1 MYRDYSAASVIIHGN
16 LDCEAR
22 WAGVT
27 LPAAVLSRISLYA
40 TLLSALGDGEVEL
53 WTPAAVDPARVL
65 LPWPVTLRTGIPAR
79 VDLAWAD
86 ATARDANDRRLA
98 LFVAALPGARAIRS
112 VDDIDLESWIVKLPW
127 TAAGRDRC
135 RGTGPPTAEQ
145 RTRIA
150 RLLAI
155 CGELV
160 LEPWCDRILDVGVC
174 GTVDGTTHPPH
185 RVLADARGGFLGIE
199 LAPPELLPAE
209 RAQLDAAVAAARP
222 VLTAAGHRGP
232 FAIDA
237 FAYRSPTGERRF
249 HPVCEINARYSFG
262 WIARALHARLGT
274 TRLGFGPAPDGA
286 RVVIAPAA
294 DGVTAWIA

>member
-1 MYRDYSAASVIIHGN
+1 MIIHGN

-22 WAGVT
+22 WAGIT
-27 LPAAVLSRISLYA
+27 LPAAVLARISLYA
-40 TLLSALGDGEVEL
+40 TLVSALGEGDVEL
-53 WTPAAVDPARVL
+53 WTPAAVDPARVM
-65 LPWPVTLRTGIPAR
+65 LPWAVALRTGSPAR
-79 VDLAWAD
+79 ADLAWAD

-98 LFVAALPGARAIRS
+98 LFVAALPGARTIRS
-112 VDDIDLESWIVKLPW
+112 VDEIDLSGSLVESWIVKLPW

-135 RGTGPPTAEQ
+135 RGTGPPTSEQ

-160 LEPWCDRILDVGVC
+160 LEPWCERILDVGVC
-174 GTVDGTTHPPH
+174 ATTDGLTHPPH
-185 RVLADARGGFLGIE
+185 RLLCDARGGFVGIE
-199 LAPPELLPAE
+199 LAPPELLPDEHAL
-209 RAQLDAAVAAARP
+209 LDAAVAAARP
-222 VLTAAGHRGP
+222 VLMATGYRGP

-237 FAYRSPTGERRF
+237 FAYRLPTGERRF

-274 TRLGFGPAPDGA
+274 TRLGFGPPLEGA
-286 RVVIAPAA
+286 RVLIAPGT

>member
-1 MYRDYSAASVIIHGN
+1 VIIHAN

-22 WAGVT
+22 WAGIT
-27 LPAAVLSRISLYA
+27 LPAAVLSRISLYG
-40 TLLSALGDGEVEL
+40 TLVSALGEGEIEI
-53 WTPAAVDPARVL
+53 WTPAAVDPARVM
-65 LPWPVTLRTGIPAR
+65 LPWSVALRTGTPAR
-79 VDLAWAD
+79 VDLAWAE

-98 LFVAALPGARAIRS
+98 LFVAALPGSRAIRS
-112 VDDIDLESWIVKLPW
+112 VDEIDLSGSLVESWIVKLPW

-135 RGTGPPTAEQ
+135 RGTGPPTPEQ
-145 RTRIA
+145 RTRIE

-174 GTVDGTTHPPH
+174 ATVDGTTHPPH
-185 RVLADARGGFLGIE
+185 RLLSDARGGFVGIE

-209 RAQLDAAVAAARP
+209 LAQLDAAVSVARP
-222 VLTAAGHRGP
+222 VLAATGYRGP

-237 FAYRSPTGERRF
+237 FAYRLPNGERRF

-262 WIARALHARLGT
+262 WIARALHARLDT

-286 RVVIAPAA
+286 RVVIAPGD